1 MIKETDLLR
10 YLEGQCTPDEAAA
23 IQRWMV
29 ADSSRVALVDDL
41 RKVWAATG
49 PTRTWNVAAARER
62 LRRAGAG
69 APSIPTPVAQGSDH
83 GRETRARTGSGRW
96 LWPARVAVACLA
108 VAVGLTLAYRPS
120 KAPAFREYATMPG
133 QRAELTL
140 SDGSRVMLSVDSRL
154 RVPRE
159 FGSGTRTVELTGEAY
174 FVVRHD
180 ARRPFEVR
188 TAHGIARDLGTS
200 FDVRA
205 YPEER
210 GIQVVVAEGLVALS
224 DDRGDTTL
232 LLRPRDR
239 GHIDARGTVSK
250 TTPVAL
256 DQHLSWTRGAL
267 AFRDAPADSV
277 VAELRR
283 WYDLDLSLDGGVA
296 GSRFGETR
304 ITITFDSASSGEALT
319 ALAEVL
325 AARIIRTDNVVRLT
339 PIRSR
344 SR

>member
-1 MIKETDLLR
+1 M
-10 YLEGQCTPDEAAA
+10 
-23 IQRWMV
+23 
-29 ADSSRVALVDDL
+29 
-41 RKVWAATG
+41 TG
-49 PTRTWNVAAARER
+49 PPRTWNVAAARER

-69 APSIPTPVAQGSDH
+69 APSIPTPAAQGSSY
-83 GRETRARTGSGRW
+83 GRDKPSRAASGRW
-96 LWPARVAVACLA
+96 IWPARVAVACLA
-108 VAVGLTLAYRPS
+108 IAVGLTLAYRPS
-120 KAPAFREYATMPG
+120 TAPAFREYATMPG

-154 RVPRE
+154 RVPRV
-159 FGSGTRTVELTGEAY
+159 FGSGTRAVELTGQAY
-174 FVVRHD
+174 FIVRHD
-180 ARRPFEVR
+180 AKRPFEVR
-188 TAHGIARDLGTS
+188 TAHGTARDLGTS

-205 YPEER
+205 YPDER
-210 GIQVVVAEGLVALS
+210 AIQVVVAEGLVALS
-224 DDRGDTTL
+224 DDRGDTTIL
-232 LLRPRDR
+232 LQPRDR
-239 GHIDARGTVSK
+239 GHIDARGAVTK

-296 GSRFGETR
+296 GPKFGETR
-304 ITITFDSASSGEALT
+304 ITITFDSASAGEALT

-325 AARIIRTDNVVRLT
+325 AAKIIRTEGVVRLT